1 MLTCTGALCDFFA
14 FSLAPQSVVTAVGA
28 VTLAVNL
35 IFGRL
40 FLNEKPTT
48 RSFAG
53 TLAILVGAGVVV
65 STAQGDTSGVT
76 IATLVETLGHWLT
89 WLYVGIAALLAAAC
103 LVYLR
108 RVRRARAGLPVAD
121 ATQPTQSKSM
131 AIAWALLAGNGG
143 AQNTL
148 FAKACAE
155 LLQTTVQGDNQL
167 VNPATYLLAALLVAS
182 IIVQQHALAR
192 ALTAG
197 AATTVYPIFQAAFI
211 SISVASGG
219 MVYGEFR
226 KMSPLALVG
235 FALGVAVI
243 IAGVVALAGVDT
255 KGTAPPTPPEGDDSQ
270 LQLGITTSADEDLR
284 GSHELVELAIR
295 SKSSPQLQLT
305 VAPKLATP
313 VLKLTPGSP
322 GSHARSAPAGTRSLT
337 SLPDRPATVTMPT
350 PVELVVAAPIGP
362 SAAPM
367 HSLQDARARN
377 FSREH
382 LLLPAMGPT
391 LLTQEVARI
400 GARLAEGMRSLGA
413 WHTEPAGTDIAL
425 QLSARS
431 QGSVSP
437 THAQINLARS
447 GSGCSEG
454 IAAAA
459 EHDQHASTS
468 SRSDELVE

>member
-1 MLTCTGALCDFFA
+1 M
-14 FSLAPQSVVTAVGA
+14 VTAVGA

-76 IATLVETLGHWLT
+76 IASLVETLGHWLT
-89 WLYVGIAALLAAAC
+89 WLYVGIAALLAVVC

-108 RVRRARAGLPVAD
+108 RIKRARAGVPVAD
-121 ATQPTQSKSM
+121 ATQPTQSKSI

-167 VNPATYLLAALLVAS
+167 VNPAMYLLVALLVAS

-255 KGTAPPTPPEGDDSQ
+255 KGAAPPTPPEADSDQ
-270 LQLGITTSADEDLR
+270 VQLGVTTSADEDLQ
-284 GSHELVELAIR
+284 GSHELVELAVR
-295 SKSSPQLQLT
+295 SRSSPQLQLT
-305 VAPKLATP
+305 AAPKLTTP
-313 VLKLTPGSP
+313 TLKLAPGSP
-322 GSHARSAPAGTRSLT
+322 GSHAKSAPAGTRSLT
-337 SLPDRPATVTMPT
+337 SLPERPATVTMPT
-350 PVELVVAAPIGP
+350 PVELVEAVPVGP

-367 HSLQDARARN
+367 HSLQDVRARN

-413 WHTEPAGTDIAL
+413 WHTEPAASDIAL
-425 QLSARS
+425 QLSPTS
-431 QGSVSP
+431 QGSASP
-437 THAQINLARS
+437 VHAQINLARS
-447 GSGCSEG
+447 GSGCSDG
-454 IAAAA
+454 IDTGG
-459 EHDQHASTS
+459 EHAGLAGTS
-468 SRSDELVE
+468 SNSDELAE